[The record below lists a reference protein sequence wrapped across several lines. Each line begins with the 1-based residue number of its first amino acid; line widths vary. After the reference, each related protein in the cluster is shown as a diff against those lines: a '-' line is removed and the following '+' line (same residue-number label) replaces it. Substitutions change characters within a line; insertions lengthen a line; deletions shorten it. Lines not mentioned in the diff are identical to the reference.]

1 MIHHLKAK
9 ATEKT
14 SEKKLT
20 LSDKIFGC
28 EFNEP
33 LIHQVVI
40 SYLSAA
46 RAGTKAQKTR
56 SEVSGGGRKP
66 WRQKGTGRARAGT
79 IRSPLWRGGGQ
90 IFAAKPRD
98 YAQKVNKKMYR
109 GAICSILSELL
120 RQKRLKIFEEFKI
133 ASNKTAELVKLLKQL
148 DLTNVLIITN
158 EVDQNL
164 YLAGRNIP
172 YVDIRDIQ
180 NIDPLA
186 LIKADQ
192 VIITVDAIRQLEDK
206 LG

>member
-1 MIHHLKAK
+1 MKAK